1 MKTLVLANQKGGV
14 GKSAIAV
21 QYAYYEA
28 DIRKKRVLLIDF
40 DHQRNSSKAMR
51 VGGMANIA
59 NITSSQLFTESDL
72 DIAGAWDETA
82 SLVAVTGDDDLM
94 KNGRAVEF
102 SQEVL
107 PVINAFASNL
117 KNFLESVSDKFD
129 LCVIDVN
136 PNPDIRQ
143 LAALICS
150 DFVLAP
156 VQLNQEAIDGIGDL
170 LNHDEV
176 GIRRIQQILN
186 QNLVFIGILPNLV
199 EATPF
204 QKNNL
209 AALVEGFGSMLVKTS
224 TGYGFI
230 KKTTAIPEAQAEGLP
245 VWKLGKTSAREAW
258 AQMKPTFDKIS
269 QTMEG

>member
-21 QYAYYEA
+21 QYGYYEA
-28 DIRKKRVLLIDF
+28 ELRKKRVLVIDF
-40 DHQRNSSKAMR
+40 DHQRNTSKAFR
-51 VGGMANIA
+51 VGGIATIA
-59 NITSSQLFTESDL
+59 NISSSQLFTNDNISL
-72 DIAGAWDETA
+72 DGACDDARLVVIA
-82 SLVAVTGDDDLM
+82 GDDDLM
-94 KNGRAVEF
+94 KNGKAVEF
-102 SQEVL
+102 SAEVL
-107 PVINAFASNL
+107 PVINAYASNL
-117 KNFLESVSDKFD
+117 KNFLASVSGQFD

-143 LAALICS
+143 LAALICA

-156 VQLNQEAIDGIGDL
+156 VQLNQEAIDGIGDM

-176 GIRRIQQILN
+176 GINRIKALLN
-186 QNLVFIGILPNLV
+186 PNLQFLGILPNIV

-209 AALVEGFGSMLVKTS
+209 AALVAGFGSLLVRTS

-245 VWKLGKTSAREAW
+245 VWKLGKTSARDAW
-258 AQMKPTFDKIS
+258 AQIKPTFDTIS
-269 QTMEG
+269 KAMEG